1 MKNKQLL
8 LTLSIIC
15 STITAVAQSFS
26 IELRHTIENFN
37 CISLCESPDGT
48 YALGNKRF
56 GVGIQILK
64 RTKSGYELAG
74 EIATGNTK
82 FPQHIGIGDQGNVF
96 VVAFT
101 DRSLKLYTRT
111 SPYAFDESQFLTDLD
126 EIPQYIIYNAAKKL
140 FILSDNEHTWIY
152 TLQAGKISKAATI
165 AFGGNIQCFENGLSL
180 LVNEKQYSIKNLQ
193 DIQEEFNF
201 ESLSFKKLSA
211 GSLDLTAYNAKH
223 KLYALNDDR
232 KLALCKSSGLGYEIT
247 CELEL
252 PEELESMTFS
262 PDGNYLFGGDDHSD
276 KSMITI
282 WKITEDYKL
291 VQLKQEKGFEAEI
304 ENMQVSTDGKFL
316 LTGTNDIF
324 YCYALEGIKGGNI
337 VLQDKKPNNPA
348 KKVTAPVVS
357 EKTEVTPP
365 AIVNNNINI
374 FWINPNPDLLN
385 DKPISTD
392 KPSFEIQIKIISADV
407 VKKED
412 VIILI
417 NGKEIIKNKF
427 NEVSLIPS
435 KASPGNKSDEYTFIK
450 NIPLEG
456 GLNTIEVSTKGKK
469 ANKSVQVFYSSA
481 KPSLHV
487 LSIGTSL
494 DLQFPKKDAE
504 DFANLF
510 NKQQGKDKL
519 FQQVHIKKLIGKE
532 ATTNAIKEAIE
543 FYKYEYKQGSILP
556 NDVLL
561 IFISS
566 HGFIYQNKFRIQGD
580 DYKDIYKET
589 YSVAYDEIISRLN
602 EIDCKKI
609 IFLDAC
615 FSGGAKANP
624 AEINEAIDQLNKQKS
639 GTTTFSSCS
648 NDEYSYEDAS
658 WNNGAFTKAIVDA
671 CSTGDADINRN
682 GLITLEE
689 LYEYIKTRVPK
700 MVLEVKQKSQHPTMP
715 VTDLIKETSIFLV
728 E

>member
-1 MKNKQLL
+1 
-8 LTLSIIC
+8 
-15 STITAVAQSFS
+15 
-26 IELRHTIENFN
+26 
-37 CISLCESPDGT
+37 
-48 YALGNKRF
+48 
-56 GVGIQILK
+56 
-64 RTKSGYELAG
+64 
-74 EIATGNTK
+74 
-82 FPQHIGIGDQGNVF
+82 
-96 VVAFT
+96 
-101 DRSLKLYTRT
+101 
-111 SPYAFDESQFLTDLD
+111 
-126 EIPQYIIYNAAKKL
+126 
-140 FILSDNEHTWIY
+140 
-152 TLQAGKISKAATI
+152 
-165 AFGGNIQCFENGLSL
+165 
-180 LVNEKQYSIKNLQ
+180 
-193 DIQEEFNF
+193 
-201 ESLSFKKLSA
+201 
-211 GSLDLTAYNAKH
+211 
-223 KLYALNDDR
+223 
-232 KLALCKSSGLGYEIT
+232 
-247 CELEL
+247 
-252 PEELESMTFS
+252 
-262 PDGNYLFGGDDHSD
+262 
-276 KSMITI
+276 
-282 WKITEDYKL
+282 
-291 VQLKQEKGFEAEI
+291 
-304 ENMQVSTDGKFL
+304 
-316 LTGTNDIF
+316 
-324 YCYALEGIKGGNI
+324 
-337 VLQDKKPNNPA
+337 
-348 KKVTAPVVS
+348 
-357 EKTEVTPP
+357 
-365 AIVNNNINI
+365 
-374 FWINPNPDLLN
+374 LLN

-469 ANKSVQVFYSSA
+469 ANKSVQVFYSSD

-504 DFANLF
+504 DFASLF
-510 NKQQGKDKL
+510 SKQQGKDKL

>member
-1 MKNKQLL
+1 MKQILISL
-8 LTLSIIC
+8 CILSGW
-15 STITAVAQSFS
+15 ITVNAQSFS
-26 IELRHTIENFN
+26 IELRHTIENIN

-48 YALGNKRF
+48 YALANKRF

-64 RTKSGYELAG
+64 RTKTGYELTG
-74 EIATGNTK
+74 EIATGNNK
-82 FPQHIGIGDQGNVF
+82 FPQKICIGDQGNVF
-96 VVAFT
+96 LVAFT

-111 SPYAFDESQFLTDLD
+111 SPFAFEETQFLSDLD
-126 EIPQYIIYNAAKKL
+126 EIPQIIQYNSVRKL
-140 FILSDNEHTWIY
+140 FILADNDHTWIY
-152 TLQAGKISKAATI
+152 SLQNGKITKSTTI
-165 AFGGNIQCFENGLSL
+165 DYGGNIQCTENGMSL
-180 LVNEKQYSIKNLQ
+180 LINDKQYAIKNLQ
-193 DIQEEFNF
+193 QASEEYNF
-201 ESLSFKKLSA
+201 KSLSFKKLSVT
-211 GSLDLTAYNAKH
+211 SIDLTAYDTKN
-223 KLYALNDDR
+223 KLYAINDDR
-232 KLALCKSSGLGYEIT
+232 KLAICKAEGSNYIVTDEI
-247 CELEL
+247 EL
-252 PEELESMTFS
+252 PEELESLRFS
-262 PDGNYLFGGDDHSD
+262 TDGSYLFGGDDNSD
-276 KSMITI
+276 KSMITV
-282 WKITEDYKL
+282 WKITDDFTL
-291 VQLKQEKGFEAEI
+291 QQVKQEKGFEAEI
-304 ENMQVSTDGKFL
+304 EKIQISTDGKFL
-316 LTGTNDIF
+316 LAGTNDIF
-324 YCYALEGIKGGNI
+324 YCYALQGIKGSSI
-337 VLQDKKPNNPA
+337 ILQDKKPGNIP
-348 KKVTAPVVS
+348 KQ
-357 EKTEVTPP
+357 EKPS
-365 AIVNNNINI
+365 IVNENPIVPQPTSVTNIINI

-392 KPSFEIQIKIISADV
+392 KPSFEIQLKIISSEV

-435 KASPGNKSDEYTFIK
+435 KANTNEKSDEYTFVK
-450 NIPLEG
+450 NIPLEA

-469 ANKSVQVFYSSA
+469 ATKSVQVYYSSK
-481 KPSLHV
+481 KPSLHI

-510 NKQQGKDKL
+510 SKQQGKDKL
-519 FQQVHIKKLIGKE
+519 FEQVHIKKLIGKD

-561 IFISS
+561 IFMSS

-624 AEINEAIDQLNKQKS
+624 AEINEAIDELNKQKT

-648 NDEYSYEDAS
+648 NDEYSYEDVS

-671 CSTGDADINRN
+671 CSTGAADKNNN

-689 LYEYIKTRVPK
+689 LYNYIQLTVPK
-700 MVLEVKQKSQHPTMP
+700 MVLDVKQKSQHPTMP
-715 VTDLIKETSIFLV
+715 VTDLIKETSIFVV